1 MTAAPTTA
9 NVTQIRAALT
19 GNVKIAA
26 LGTSVPTDTTSA
38 WAAGWIDLGLIDD
51 KGVTT
56 SNKKSMNKVLP
67 WQTPLPGR
75 QLLKERDIIY
85 KLAALQLNWQTAEL
99 WWDALTATT
108 LSGSTYTLLSPAT
121 ATLTE
126 WMLGIEWK
134 DGATITYREVAQRG
148 VFTDSAD
155 IVHEKGQP
163 VLPSLTYEVLPLDLT
178 TAPVTVLTND
188 TAFASS

>member
-9 NVTQIRAALT
+9 NVAQVRAALT
-19 GNVKIAA
+19 GNVKVAP
-26 LGTSVPTDTTSA
+26 LGTAVPTDVTSG
-38 WAAGWIDLGLIDD
+38 WAAGWIDLGLVDD

-56 SNKKSMNKVLP
+56 SNKKSMNKVQA
-67 WQTPLPGR
+67 WQTPLPIR
-75 QLLKERDIIY
+75 QLLKTRDLVY
-85 KLAALQLNWQTAEL
+85 KFAGLQLNYQTAEL
-99 WWDALTATT
+99 WWDAGATS
-108 LSGSTYTLLSPAT
+108 LSGGTYTLLSPAG
-121 ATLTE
+121 ASLTE

-134 DGATITYREVAQRG
+134 DGTLTYREVSQRG